1 MEETSFID
9 SNTCSQCGKI
19 CKDKRGLALH
29 KKKCEGVIS
38 LDCKF
43 CDQTFANPYS
53 LEVHNTR
60 CKAIKSYKETM
71 LKQEIVSLQTEIQ
84 QFKSNWS
91 NISAIQKEANDEI
104 MKLQYSKMEMDLKHQ
119 DVVNRLNQQINTL
132 QRQNSLLNKENDYL
146 KVLVEN
152 IGETEII
159 NKTNDTD
166 DFSISENT
174 ESNHLEYVYIIQ
186 EREFVKEGRPLYK
199 IGRTRQEPNKRHV
212 SYPKDSALFMML
224 SVPNCQNAE
233 RAIKSLFKKKFKQDR
248 SIGVEYFEGNVEEM
262 KKEYIKLLS

>member
-1 MEETSFID
+1 
-9 SNTCSQCGKI
+9 
-19 CKDKRGLALH
+19 
-29 KKKCEGVIS
+29 VIS

-60 CKAIKSYKETM
+60 CKAIKRYNETL
-71 LKQEIVSLQTEIQ
+71 LKQEISSLQTEIQ

-91 NISAIQKEANDEI
+91 SISSIQKEANDEI
-104 MKLQYSKMEMDLKHQ
+104 MKLQYSRMEMDLKHQ
-119 DVVNRLNQQINTL
+119 EIVNKLNNQINIL
-132 QRQNSLLNKENDYL
+132 QGQKASLDKENEYL

-152 IGETEII
+152 IGETELLVDIDNSNEFQEI
-159 NKTNDTD
+159 EH
-166 DFSISENT
+166 SEDKPI
-174 ESNHLEYVYIIQ
+174 EYVYIIQ

-199 IGRTRQEPNKRHV
+199 IGRTRQEPNKRYV
-212 SYPKDSALFMML
+212 SYPKDSILFMML

-262 KKEYIKLLS
+262 KKEYMKLLA